1 MSSSSSSSVD
11 ALVEAALDWL
21 CLNLDAS
28 SLPRRYVGALPDN
41 AGAALQDG
49 EGGGVGGS
57 GSGRRTVRV
66 LATEEEGRR
75 RRQRREEE
83 ESEREEGGSETA
95 ARRRAEEAAL
105 RARQEVAAAAAAKA
119 AAEAAAREREEERGA
134 SKSYI
139 LKYLEQEGSSDDD
152 DDGSSLD
159 DFDGGDGRKRPPSSQ
174 AAAAAAAAHA
184 DAPDSPRSTTS
195 SVIEDWEVWG
205 DPREIERRKAER
217 ARAARPREERVGQVV
232 GEWAVVRAEAARAKA
247 GGDKGR
253 QRAAGMAMASLK
265 REAEELGIGQ
275 DELEGGR
282 KAGEVGEGEKKK
294 KKKEKKKK
302 ERDGDESSDGDARSS
317 SSSTSSSSSDDD
329 DDDGAGMGLFD
340 DEAGADA
347 PQWDAPSAASRK
359 PLNVEDIL
367 RPWGEAA
374 AAAAAAEG
382 AKKKGGGSGG
392 GKQAPKAAAAAAL
405 APKAVLQQLCSKKGI
420 PPPRFDKLPPGGLRG
435 EASNDAAADN
445 AHAATAG
452 LLRYSVAVEPF
463 SSSSSSSSAAANKR
477 GGGAKRRPPPPVT
490 FTLEEADDG
499 WSTIQEAQNAAATLA
514 LYRLNGCGGGG
525 GSGCGSSAKSGRPG
539 GKRAPATSVAAA
551 SREVLTAEGASA
563 LASLDAKSPYA
574 ALFLSWVAR
583 DSGLLL
589 PAGAGQSGG
598 GDEKNAGDAAA
609 AATSTASA
617 EATSDET
624 DSASFIRSVVDA
636 RAAAIAASRMKE
648 KGAAGENGGAA
659 DDDEEDAAAA
669 AAGTQH
675 RHQQQRRQ
683 PSSSSSSSSSASER
697 ESQRMLR
704 DLETFDS
711 SPEGQEWARK
721 RSLLPVCE
729 IRQPLLE
736 ALARSD
742 VVVVGGDTGCGK
754 TTQVPQ
760 YLLESATRGLL
771 GGQTSIV
778 CIQPRR
784 LAAVSVAERVSQE
797 RGERGGPGAKGSRV
811 GYHVRLD
818 AAYTKETR
826 LLFCTTGILLRKLA
840 GSGGGGG
847 GGGGGGE
854 EGEET
859 PPPPSSSSSSSSP
872 SSLDLA
878 GVSPVVVD
886 EVHARS
892 LQGDFLLAILRDVVA
907 RRRRAYKEA
916 LLLRGHKGGGG
927 SSSSSSSSVDDEKS
941 PPLPPPPLKVVLM
954 SATLDSRLFASY
966 FGAGTPCLRA
976 GGRTFPVE
984 HLFLEDVYS
993 RTGYRLASDAR
1004 AALRLDARAARRR
1017 QQELATRVSS
1027 SQARLAREHWG
1038 DADADALEA
1047 AGALNKWFD
1056 AGLYGDRE
1064 EFVRANLA
1072 RVDETAI
1079 DYDLIEELVDFID
1092 ATDDLEEGGGAE
1104 REKTGDFSQSPPDP
1118 PPSSSPNK
1126 NNSKTPVGTGGAV
1139 LIFLPGA
1146 AEIAA
1151 VCSRLSASEAARR
1164 GKRWVLPLHSSV
1176 SPADQRRAFQRPPR
1190 GVRKCVVA
1198 TNIAETSITID
1209 DVSFVIDSGKLKER
1223 RHDAA
1228 RGMGLLVEDFVS
1240 RAAALQ
1246 RKGRAGRTRPGVCF
1260 ALYTR
1265 RRFGGDGGGGG
1276 SGDGEKNGG
1285 ENGEDNHN
1293 PSSSPSSLLPATAP
1307 ASSTVSGGVLRA
1319 FQAPE
1324 MVRVPLE
1331 ELVLQIHLLG
1341 LGPAAPFLSR
1351 VLEPPPARAVEAAL
1365 ESLRSVGA
1373 LEALPQTR
1381 GGDDEEDEDED
1392 EVKRHSERLTPLG
1405 RHLAQLPVDA
1415 RVGKLL
1421 LMGALLGALSPALTI
1436 AACLSH
1442 KPPFLAQGPLGGGG
1456 GGGGGARD
1464 QQQSGSAADATVSA
1478 VKAALGAAPGSSSAA
1493 AALLLSA
1500 PAGKGGQQKAV
1511 LLSPASVPS
1520 IAAGQQSDHL
1530 VWVAAYEA
1538 WSSAIAAARAGA
1550 SAAEGNKSGGGG
1562 GGRGRASSSADA
1574 SRAARAAG
1582 AAVASRLA
1590 LSQQCLDTLRDMR
1603 GQFATMLAD
1612 AGFVDPRS
1620 LATTSGRGAG
1630 GGGGGGF
1637 AAAAS
1642 VWADDHAAPWNRHAR
1657 EACVV
1662 KAALTAALYPNV
1674 AVLDEAGATA
1684 TTTTATTSLS
1694 SSSSSSSRPLF
1705 HDGSG
1710 PVSVHPSSTLASI
1723 PARALTSP
1731 YLVYLE
1737 KVRTTK
1743 AFLRDATAV
1752 SPMAVCLF
1760 GGNGGGGGGSGCLDV
1775 RHAERSLVVDGWLRA
1790 RLPSAAA
1797 AVLVVRAREAL
1808 ERYLASRVSGGSRRG
1823 GGGGNGDGTSK
1834 GEKSVIDAVVWLLRE
1849 HAAVATTAKD

>member
-1 MSSSSSSSVD
+1 MAVAGPSSPSSISSPSSSSVD
-11 ALVEAALDWL
+11 ALVDAALDWL
-21 CLNLDAS
+21 CLTLDAG
-28 SLPRRYVGALPDN
+28 SLPRRYAGALPDN
-41 AGAALQDG
+41 AGAAKDGGG
-49 EGGGVGGS
+49 EGGGEAG

-66 LATEEEGRR
+66 LAKEEGRR
-75 RRQRREEE
+75 RR
-83 ESEREEGGSETA
+83 ESEQEGSEAA

-105 RARQEVAAAAAAKA
+105 RARQEAAAAAATKA
-119 AAEAAAREREEERGA
+119 AAEAAERDREEERGA

-139 LKYLEQEGSSDDD
+139 LKYLEQESDDD
-152 DDGSSLD
+152 GGSDS
-159 DFDGGDGRKRPPSSQ
+159 DGGRNDPSSSK
-174 AAAAAAAAHA
+174 AAAA

-205 DPREIERRKAER
+205 DPRQIERRRAER
-217 ARAARPREERVGQVV
+217 ARAARPRGERVEQVV
-232 GEWAVVRAEAARAKA
+232 GEWSAVRAEASRAKA
-247 GGDKGR
+247 CGDRGR
-253 QRAAGMAMASLK
+253 QRAAGMAMSSLK

-275 DELEGGR
+275 DELEGREG
-282 KAGEVGEGEKKK
+282 AGGEGG
-294 KKKEKKKK
+294 
-302 ERDGDESSDGDARSS
+302 ERKTRDSDDESDGDARSS
-317 SSSTSSSSSDDD
+317 SSE
-329 DDDGAGMGLFD
+329 DDGAGMGLFD

-347 PQWDAPSAASRK
+347 PQWEAPSAASRK

-382 AKKKGGGSGG
+382 AKKKGSGGGGG
-392 GKQAPKAAAAAAL
+392 GKQAAKAAAAAAL

-435 EASNDAAADN
+435 ETSKDPAAAGA

-463 SSSSSSSSAAANKR
+463 PLSSSSSSAAANKR
-477 GGGAKRRPPPPVT
+477 GGGAKRRPPPPVV
-490 FTLEEADDG
+490 FALEESEDG
-499 WSTIQEAQNAAATLA
+499 WSAIQEAQNAAATLA
-514 LYRLNGCGGGG
+514 LYRLTGCGSGGG
-525 GSGCGSSAKSGRPG
+525 GSDAKSGG
-539 GKRAPATSVAAA
+539 GQGRRAPATSVAAA
-551 SREVLTAEGASA
+551 SREVMTTEGASA

-589 PAGAGQSGG
+589 SAAGGAGQSGG
-598 GDEKNAGDAAA
+598 GQDNGDAAE
-609 AATSTASA
+609 AATSTAPAEAASA
-617 EATSDET
+617 ET
-624 DSASFIRSVVDA
+624 DRASFIRSVVAA
-636 RAAAIAASRMKE
+636 RAAAIVASRKKAKVAAVG
-648 KGAAGENGGAA
+648 KGDGAG
-659 DDDEEDAAAA
+659 DDDGDDA
-669 AAGTQH
+669 AAGTQQRHH
-675 RHQQQRRQ
+675 RQRRQ
-683 PSSSSSSSSSASER
+683 PSSSPSSSGQL
-697 ESQRMLR
+697 ESQRMIR
-704 DLETFDS
+704 DLEAFDL
-711 SPEGQEWARK
+711 SPEGQDWARK

-760 YLLESATRGLL
+760 FLLEAATRDLL
-771 GGQTSIV
+771 GGRTSIV
-778 CIQPRR
+778 CTQPRR

-797 RGERGGPGAKGSRV
+797 RGERGGPGAGGNRV

-826 LLFCTTGILLRKLA
+826 LLFCTTGILLRKLGG
-840 GSGGGGG
+840 GSGGGE
-847 GGGGGGE
+847 GGGGE
-854 EGEET
+854 EET
-859 PPPPSSSSSSSSP
+859 PSSSSSSSSS

-878 GVSPVVVD
+878 GISHVIVD
-886 EVHARS
+886 EVHERS
-892 LQGDFLLAILRDVVA
+892 LQGDFLLAILRDVVT
-907 RRRRAYKEA
+907 RRRRAYEEA
-916 LLLRGHKGGGG
+916 LERQRDNSDDGKNPLL
-927 SSSSSSSSVDDEKS
+927 
-941 PPLPPPPLKVVLM
+941 PPLPLKVVLM

-966 FGAGTPCLRA
+966 FGPETPCLRA

-984 HLFLEDVYS
+984 HLYLEDAYS

-1004 AALRLDARAARRR
+1004 AALRLDAKAARRR

-1027 SQARLAREHWG
+1027 SQARLARENWG

-1056 AGLYGDRE
+1056 PELYRDRE
-1064 EFVRANLA
+1064 AFVRANLA

-1079 DYDLIEELVDFID
+1079 DYDLIEELVDYID
-1092 ATDDLEEGGGAE
+1092 ATDDLEKEGGGEGEA
-1104 REKTGDFSQSPPDP
+1104 GIPQ
-1118 PPSSSPNK
+1118 PPSLSLSSSSNNNK
-1126 NNSKTPVGTGGAV
+1126 KTPIGTGGAV

-1265 RRFGGDGGGGG
+1265 RRFGGNGGGGG
-1276 SGDGEKNGG
+1276 GEGGGGSNGGDGESGN
-1285 ENGEDNHN
+1285 NHSS
-1293 PSSSPSSLLPATAP
+1293 SSSPPTAST
-1307 ASSTVSGGVLRA
+1307 ASAVSGGVLRA

-1341 LGPAAPFLSR
+1341 LGPAAPFLAR

-1373 LEALPQTR
+1373 LEALSR
-1381 GGDDEEDEDED
+1381 KRDDDDDDEDEEED
-1392 EVKRHSERLTPLG
+1392 ERLTPLG

-1456 GGGGGARD
+1456 GGARD
-1464 QQQSGSAADATVSA
+1464 QQQQSGNAADATVSA
-1478 VKAALGAAPGSSSAA
+1478 VKAALSAAPGSSSAA
-1493 AALLLSA
+1493 SAL
-1500 PAGKGGQQKAV
+1500 V
-1511 LLSPASVPS
+1511 LLSTPAAAAAEASKGKGKKTAILPPSASVPS

-1530 VWVAAYEA
+1530 VWAAAYEA
-1538 WSSAIAAARAGA
+1538 WSSAMATVRANAA
-1550 SAAEGNKSGGGG
+1550 SAEGNKSGGGG
-1562 GGRGRASSSADA
+1562 KGRAANSSSDA

-1620 LATTSGRGAG
+1620 STTSGG
-1630 GGGGGGF
+1630 GSASGGF

-1662 KAALTAALYPNV
+1662 KAALTAALYPNI
-1674 AVLDEAGATA
+1674 AVLDEAGAATA
-1684 TTTTATTSLS
+1684 TTATTATATSL
-1694 SSSSSSSRPLF
+1694 SSSSSRPLF

-1710 PVSVHPSSTLASI
+1710 PVSIHPSSTLSSI

-1737 KVRTTK
+1737 KVRTTR

-1760 GGNGGGGGGSGCLDV
+1760 GGGGGGGSSGSGCYLEV
-1775 RHAERSLVVDGWLRA
+1775 RHAERALVVDGWLRA

-1808 ERYLASRVSGGSRRG
+1808 DRYLASRVSGGRG
-1823 GGGGNGDGTSK
+1823 GGIGGDKKSDR
-1834 GEKSVIDAVVWLLRE
+1834 SVIDAVVWLLRE
-1849 HAAVATTAKD
+1849 HAAVATTAAKD

>member
-1 MSSSSSSSVD
+1 MKLKTQGLSLTEAAATPQRRLSPLDPTDVEDAYDQLVAEFAPSDAQAALMAVAGSFSSSISSSSSSSVVD
-11 ALVEAALDWL
+11 ALVDAALDWL
-21 CLNLDAS
+21 CLSLDAG
-28 SLPRRYVGALPDN
+28 SLPRRYAGVLPYN
-41 AGAALQDG
+41 SAGAAQDG
-49 EGGGVGGS
+49 EGGGGE
-57 GSGRRTVRV
+57 GRRTVRV
-66 LATEEEGRR
+66 LAKEEEGRA
-75 RRQRREEE
+75 
-83 ESEREEGGSETA
+83 SEQEGSEAA
-95 ARRRAEEAAL
+95 ARRRAEEIAL
-105 RARQEVAAAAAAKA
+105 RARQEAAAAAATKA

-139 LKYLEQEGSSDDD
+139 LKYLEQGESSSDGSDFD
-152 DDGSSLD
+152 DDG
-159 DFDGGDGRKRPPSSQ
+159 RKDPSRVS
-174 AAAAAAAAHA
+174 AA

-195 SVIEDWEVWG
+195 SIIEDWEVWG
-205 DPREIERRKAER
+205 DPREIERRRAER
-217 ARAARPREERVGQVV
+217 ARAARPRDERVEQVV
-232 GEWAVVRAEAARAKA
+232 GEWSVVRAEAARAKA
-247 GGDKGR
+247 CGDKWR
-253 QRAAGMAMASLK
+253 QRTAGMAMASLK

-275 DELEGGR
+275 DELEGR
-282 KAGEVGEGEKKK
+282 EAGGGEGEGGETK
-294 KKKEKKKK
+294 KKKES
-302 ERDGDESSDGDARSS
+302 DDESG
-317 SSSTSSSSSDDD
+317 
-329 DDDGAGMGLFD
+329 DDGAGGMGLFD
-340 DEAGADA
+340 DEAGAAA
-347 PQWDAPSAASRK
+347 PQWEFPSAASSK

-374 AAAAAAEG
+374 AAAAVAEG
-382 AKKKGGGSGG
+382 AKKKGGGGRGG

-435 EASNDAAADN
+435 ETLKDTDDAT
-445 AHAATAG
+445 TAG
-452 LLRYSVAVEPF
+452 LLRYSVAVEPV
-463 SSSSSSSSAAANKR
+463 SSSSSSSSSSFAAANKR
-477 GGGAKRRPPPPVT
+477 GGGAKRRPPPPAI

-514 LYRLNGCGGGG
+514 LYRLTGCGGGG
-525 GSGCGSSAKSGRPG
+525 GDAKSDRQR
-539 GKRAPATSVAAA
+539 KRAPATSVAAA
-551 SREVLTAEGASA
+551 SREVMTAEGASA
-563 LASLDAKSPYA
+563 LRSLDAKSPYA

-583 DSGLLL
+583 DSGLLQSAG
-589 PAGAGQSGG
+589 AGAGQSGG
-598 GDEKNAGDAAA
+598 DDENDDDAAA
-609 AATSTASA
+609 TTSTTTSSADAAASA
-617 EATSDET
+617 ET
-624 DSASFIRSVVDA
+624 DRGSFIRSVVAA
-636 RAAAIAASRMKE
+636 RAAAIAASRKRAKE
-648 KGAAGENGGAA
+648 SGG
-659 DDDEEDAAAA
+659 DGDEGG
-669 AAGTQH
+669 AGTQQ

-683 PSSSSSSSSSASER
+683 PSSSSSSSDL

-704 DLETFDS
+704 DLEAFHS
-711 SPEGQEWARK
+711 SSEGQDWARK

-736 ALARSD
+736 ALSGSD

-760 YLLESATRGLL
+760 YLLEAATRELL
-771 GGQTSIV
+771 GGRTSIV
-778 CIQPRR
+778 CTQPRR

-797 RGERGGPGAKGSRV
+797 RGEEGGPGARGNRV

-818 AAYTKETR
+818 AAYTKDTR
-826 LLFCTTGILLRKLA
+826 LLFCTTGILLRKL
-840 GSGGGGG
+840 GGGVGN
-847 GGGGGGE
+847 GGGE
-854 EGEET
+854 GGGDEDGEEEGA
-859 PPPPSSSSSSSSP
+859 S
-872 SSLDLA
+872 SSLDLS
-878 GVSPVVVD
+878 GVSHVVVD
-886 EVHARS
+886 EVHERS
-892 LQGDFLLAILRDVVA
+892 LQGDFLLAILRDVVV
-907 RRRRAYKEA
+907 RRRRAYEEA
-916 LLLRGHKGGGG
+916 LLERQQQKG
-927 SSSSSSSSVDDEKS
+927 SSSGDKN
-941 PPLPPPPLKVVLM
+941 PLPLPLKVVLM

-966 FGAGTPCLRA
+966 FGSDTPCLRA

-984 HLFLEDVYS
+984 HLFLEDAYA

-1004 AALRLDARAARRR
+1004 AALRLDAKAARRR
-1017 QQELATRVSS
+1017 QQELATRVSGS
-1027 SQARLAREHWG
+1027 ESQARLARENWG
-1038 DADADALEA
+1038 DADADALEE

-1056 AGLYGDRE
+1056 AGLYRDRE
-1064 EFVRANLA
+1064 AFVRTNLA

-1079 DYDLIEELVDFID
+1079 DYDLIEELVDYID
-1092 ATDDLEEGGGAE
+1092 ATDDLEEGE
-1104 REKTGDFSQSPPDP
+1104 EET
-1118 PPSSSPNK
+1118 SSPYSSPSPSLASSNTMK
-1126 NNSKTPVGTGGAV
+1126 IPIGTGGAV

-1176 SPADQRRAFQRPPR
+1176 SPADQRRAFQRPPL

-1223 RHDAA
+1223 RHDAS

-1265 RRFGGDGGGGG
+1265 RRFGGDGCGGRGG
-1276 SGDGEKNGG
+1276 EEKDGSDG
-1285 ENGEDNHN
+1285 ENGNDN
-1293 PSSSPSSLLPATAP
+1293 SSSSHSSLPT
-1307 ASSTVSGGVLRA
+1307 SSTVISGGVLRA

-1365 ESLRSVGA
+1365 VSLRSVGA
-1373 LEALPQTR
+1373 LEALSR
-1381 GGDDEEDEDED
+1381 KNADADDDDDEEGEYENQL
-1392 EVKRHSERLTPLG
+1392 EERLTPLG

-1456 GGGGGARD
+1456 GGGGSGARGD
-1464 QQQSGSAADATVSA
+1464 QQQSGNAADATVSA

-1493 AALLLSA
+1493 AALILLPTPVA
-1500 PAGKGGQQKAV
+1500 AGKGGAGRHKTALPQSAF
-1511 LLSPASVPS
+1511 VPS

-1530 VWVAAYEA
+1530 VWAAAYEA
-1538 WSSAIAAARAGA
+1538 WSSAIATARANA
-1550 SAAEGNKSGGGG
+1550 SSAEGGNKSGGGG
-1562 GGRGRASSSADA
+1562 KGQGQGRANSSSSDV

-1590 LSQQCLDTLRDMR
+1590 LSQLCLDTLRDMR

-1612 AGFVDPRS
+1612 AGFVDPRKS
-1620 LATTSGRGAG
+1620 TSSG
-1630 GGGGGGF
+1630 GGGSAGGGGF
-1637 AAAAS
+1637 ASAAS

-1674 AVLDEAGATA
+1674 AVLDEAGAEKAGA
-1684 TTTTATTSLS
+1684 TLMTTAATASSL
-1694 SSSSSSSRPLF
+1694 SSSSRPLF

-1710 PVSVHPSSTLASI
+1710 PVSIHPSSTLSSL

-1743 AFLRDATAV
+1743 AFLRDVTAV
-1752 SPMAVCLF
+1752 SPIAVCLF
-1760 GGNGGGGGGSGCLDV
+1760 GGSGSGSGCLEV
-1775 RHAERSLVVDGWLRA
+1775 RHAERALVVDGWLRA

-1808 ERYLASRVSGGSRRG
+1808 DRYLASRVSGGGR
-1823 GGGGNGDGTSK
+1823 GGGGNGGD
-1834 GEKSVIDAVVWLLRE
+1834 EKKSEEKRVIDAVVWLLRE